1 MKDIFGSRN
10 ILKSLSDSE
19 DSDLGHARSAD
30 RSLCTCSFC
39 ASIPRLQERTCCQ

>member
-1 MKDIFGSRN
+1 MEDICGNRN
-10 ILKSLSDSE
+10 ILKILSDSE

-39 ASIPRLQERTCCQ
+39 ASISRLQERT